1 MARRAPG
8 GTSQIVLGDDG
19 MGKNAAA
26 MTSSN
31 AFATGSNQNCGN
43 FMTGRSST
51 GLHAP
56 PGGHSS
62 ICLGAD
68 DSAGAPRKT
77 SSNAFAKGSNQNC
90 GNFIS
95 ERSSTGLHAPPG
107 GRSSLQLGG
116 DPIDVRKVAVPTY
129 DCPIWSNQDCGN
141 FPANSPSNGL
151 HATPSGNAMQLRE
164 DKVNGR
170 EGTISSNAFAQ
181 GSNQNCGNFL
191 TDRPSTGLHAPPGGK
206 SSLCLGE
213 DSMEAPWRANQNRSG
228 NTIRGAGVPESKPTT
243 SSNRFATGSNQNC
256 GNVITDRSSTRL
268 HAPPGGHSSFV
279 LG

>member
-8 GTSQIVLGDDG
+8 GASQIVLGDDG
-19 MGKNAAA
+19 MGNKAAA

-31 AFATGSNQNCGN
+31 AFATGSNQNSGN

-77 SSNAFAKGSNQNC
+77 SSIAFATGSNQNC

-116 DPIDVRKVAVPTY
+116 DPVDVRKAAIPTY
-129 DCPIWSNQDCGN
+129 DCPIG
-141 FPANSPSNGL
+141 SP
-151 HATPSGNAMQLRE
+151 PSGNAMHLRE
-164 DKVNGR
+164 GKVNVQ
-170 EGTISSNAFAQ
+170 EGTVSSNAFAQ
-181 GSNQNCGNFL
+181 GSNPNCGNFL

-206 SSLCLGE
+206 SSLCFGE
-213 DSMEAPWRANQNRSG
+213 EPMEAPWRANQNRSG
-228 NTIRGAGVPESKPTT
+228 NTIRGAGVPESKPTM

>member
-1 MARRAPG
+1 
-8 GTSQIVLGDDG
+8 
-19 MGKNAAA
+19 

-31 AFATGSNQNCGN
+31 AFARGSDQNCGN
-43 FMTGRSST
+43 YMTGRSST

-68 DSAGAPRKT
+68 DSAGATSRTT
-77 SSNAFAKGSNQNC
+77 SSNAFATGSNQNC

-107 GRSSLQLGG
+107 GRSSLQLGDVTTASVSARNQGPPGGSALPLPG
-116 DPIDVRKVAVPTY
+116 DKIDA
-129 DCPIWSNQDCGN
+129 
-141 FPANSPSNGL
+141 
-151 HATPSGNAMQLRE
+151 RE
-164 DKVNGR
+164 R
-170 EGTISSNAFAQ
+170 TISSNAFAQ

-206 SSLCLGE
+206 SSICFGE
-213 DSMEAPWRANQNRSG
+213 GAVDASWKSNQNRSG
-228 NTIRGAGVPESKPTT
+228 NSATGRGAGVPEMKLTA
-243 SSNRFATGSNQNC
+243 SSNKFATGSNQNC